1 MALIDSNYE
10 RHKKNSTG
18 MCKYRHGNVE
28 CDSFSICEICGW
40 NPAVEEERKKKL
52 RKKARKEV

>member
-1 MALIDSNYE
+1 MALIDSNYK

-18 MCKYRHGNVE
+18 VCKFRGNIE
-28 CDSFSICEICGW
+28 CDSYSICEICGW

-52 RKKARKEV
+52 RKKARRAS

>member
-1 MALIDSNYE
+1 MIDSNYK
-10 RHKKNSTG
+10 RHKKNRNG
-18 MCKYRHGNVE
+18 VCKFRECVE

-52 RKKARKEV
+52 RKKARRAS